1 MYRRPERRPL
11 RTALA
16 ILAPVL
22 LVLGIYLGG
31 HPQTLPGFVRDAL
44 VGDSDAQT
52 IDRALDQVSG
62 EYYRDIPRD
71 QLVDAA
77 LGGMVKS
84 LHDRFSSYF
93 NAKTYREFQQSTDS
107 EFSGVGIGATEDP
120 RGLRVAQVFDHSPAQ
135 RAGIRRG
142 DVIVAVNGKPLKGR
156 PERVSRALIKGRPGT
171 SVKLTILS
179 GSKRRT
185 RSVQRATVSVPVV
198 ASRLAKLPGG
208 GGRYAQ
214 VALAQFSTGAHGE
227 LREAIDKR
235 LKQKAKGIVL
245 DLRGNGGGL
254 VEEAR
259 LVSSIFLAEG
269 PIVSTRGRSQPRR
282 TLMAAGGAIS
292 RKVPVVVLVDRLTAS
307 ASEIVTGALQDRGR
321 AKVVGTNTF
330 GKGVFQEVKTLPNG
344 GALDITVGQY
354 FTPKGHNLGGGGVKR
369 GAGIKPDVRGVDK
382 RATRGRDEAVD
393 AAARVLASQL
403 R

>member
-1 MYRRPERRPL
+1 MSRRPDRRPL
-11 RTALA
+11 LTALA
-16 ILAPVL
+16 VAAPLL
-22 LVLGIYLGG
+22 LVLGIFLGG
-31 HPQTLPGFVRDAL
+31 HPDTLPGPLRDAL
-44 VGDSDAQT
+44 VGDGDAQT
-52 IDRALDQVSG
+52 IDSALDQVHG
-62 EYYRDIPRD
+62 QYYREIPRD
-71 QLVDAA
+71 KLVDAA
-77 LGGMVKS
+77 LGGVVRS

-107 EFSGVGIGATEDP
+107 EFSGVGIGATQDP

-135 RAGIRRG
+135 RAGIHRG
-142 DVIVAVNGKPLKGR
+142 DVIVAVDGRQLKGR

-171 SVKLTILS
+171 SVRLTILS
-179 GSKRRT
+179 GKQRRT
-185 RSVQRATVSVPVV
+185 RTVQRATVSVPVV
-198 ASRLAKLPGG
+198 ASRLAKLPKNR
-208 GGRYAQ
+208 GRYAQ

-227 LREAIDKR
+227 LRQAIDRR
-235 LKQKAKGIVL
+235 LKQHAKGIVL

-259 LVSSIFLAEG
+259 LVASIFLPEG

-282 TLMAAGGAIS
+282 TLMAAGGAIG
-292 RKVPVVVLVDRLTAS
+292 KDIPVVVLVDKLTAS

-330 GKGVFQEVKTLPNG
+330 GKGVFQEVTTLPNG

-354 FTPKGHNLGGGGVKR
+354 FTPKGHNLGGGGVRR
-369 GAGIKPDVRGVDK
+369 GAGIKPDVRAADDQK
-382 RATRGRDEAVD
+382 TRGRDEALD
-393 AAARVLASQL
+393 AAARTLAAEL

>member
-16 ILAPVL
+16 VLAPVL

-31 HPQTLPGFVRDAL
+31 HPETLPGFVRDAL

-52 IDRALDQVSG
+52 IDRALDQVGG

-93 NAKTYREFQQSTDS
+93 NAKTYRQFQQSTDS
-107 EFSGVGIGATEDP
+107 EFSGVGIGAMQDP

-142 DVIVAVNGKPLKGR
+142 DVIVAVDGKPLKGR

-171 SVKLTILS
+171 SGRLTIL
-179 GSKRRT
+179 GGRRRRT
-185 RSVQRATVSVPVV
+185 RTVQRATVSVPVV
-198 ASRLAKLPGG
+198 ASRLAKLPEGR
-208 GGRYAQ
+208 GRYAQ

-227 LREAIDKR
+227 RPQAIDRR
-235 LKQKAKGIVL
+235 LKQHAKGIVL

-259 LVSSIFLAEG
+259 LVASIFLPEG
-269 PIVSTRGRSQPRR
+269 AVASPRARSHPNRP
-282 TLMAAGGAIS
+282 LGAAGGAIS
-292 RKVPVVVLVDRLTAS
+292 TKIPVVVLVDKLTAS
-307 ASEIVTGALQDRGR
+307 ASEIV
-321 AKVVGTNTF
+321 
-330 GKGVFQEVKTLPNG
+330 
-344 GALDITVGQY
+344 
-354 FTPKGHNLGGGGVKR
+354 
-369 GAGIKPDVRGVDK
+369 
-382 RATRGRDEAVD
+382 
-393 AAARVLASQL
+393 
-403 R
+403 